1 MGLLVP
7 MHENASLSTKGT
19 HRVSRLTDLIRQA
32 KAKDPA
38 LGADLEAEFNALAER
53 RQFGLNFE
61 RYQPE
66 AVELPGRPVR
76 KGDKV
81 RILPP
86 RGSTPQGDP
95 RLWRA
100 TRVEASENV
109 SVALLEHPTQPV
121 GEPVTTPLEDLVVV
135 AESRDTIYPGL
146 VSTCRLECDGIRP
159 FHTVINAENFHAL
172 RTLQYT
178 HSSQVD
184 AIYIDPPYNTGTDDW
199 IYSDRHVSG
208 EDLYRHSKWLAFME
222 RRLKVARG
230 LLKETGVIIV
240 AIGDDE
246 HHRLRMLMDQV
257 FDESNFIADITWQG
271 GRKNHA
277 RYVSVGAD
285 YMLIYAKNLAELDA
299 RGVMWH
305 EAKPG
310 LADVLLAGQRAW
322 AQSEGDS
329 EIATS
334 LLRAFYK
341 SIPSDHPA
349 RKIKH
354 YSRVDGKDGR
364 PGEVYFAADLSN
376 SSYRPNLIYDVLH
389 PVTGKP
395 VPTPSKGWGV
405 SRAVM
410 EERIREG
417 KILFGRDHTTIPTH
431 KTYLRD
437 KATQV
442 ADSVFYS
449 DRRSART
456 HIASLLGEN
465 RFPNPKDHTVLMRWI
480 GLITPADATILDFFG
495 GSGSTME
502 AVMRLNA
509 EDGGTRQCIL
519 VTNNEVGAK
528 EERKLRKAGLR
539 KGDPEWEAEGVYEY
553 VTKPRI
559 TAVVTGERP
568 DGSRYA
574 DTVNANVEFF
584 ALTYESPW
592 RVARGRAFDAIAPLL
607 WLRAGARGRRIDV
620 IPHTGWDV
628 ADVYGVIAD
637 LDQTGPFLT
646 DVAAA
651 ESVQVVFVVTDD
663 DRAFQSV
670 CAALPEGVEPV
681 RLYESYLRNFE
692 IKGQE

>member
-7 MHENASLSTKGT
+7 VHENASLSTKGM

-38 LGADLEAEFNALAER
+38 LGADLEAEFSALAER

-61 RYQPE
+61 RHQPE
-66 AVELPGRPVR
+66 VVELPGRPVR

-86 RGSTPQGDP
+86 RGSTSQGDQ
-95 RLWRA
+95 RLWRVA
-100 TRVEASENV
+100 RVEASEGV
-109 SVALLEHPTQPV
+109 GAALLELPNQPA
-121 GEPVTTPLEDLVVV
+121 GEPVAAPLEDLVVV
-135 AESRDTIYPGL
+135 AEFRDTIYPGL
-146 VSTCRLECDGIRP
+146 VSTGRLECDGTRP

-178 HSSQVD
+178 HREQID
-184 AIYIDPPYNTGTDDW
+184 AIYIDPPYNTGNDDW
-199 IYSDRHVSG
+199 IYNDRHVSG

-222 RRLKVARG
+222 RRLQLARE
-230 LLKETGVIIV
+230 LLKDTGVIIV

-257 FDESNFIADITWQG
+257 FHESNFISDVVWQG
-271 GRKNHA
+271 GRKNDS
-277 RYVSVGAD
+277 RYVSNGAD
-285 YMLIYAKNLAELDA
+285 YMVIYAKS
-299 RGVMWH
+299 
-305 EAKPG
+305 EASLRASGLRWREPKPG
-310 LADVLLAGQRAW
+310 LQEVLDAGREVWAEAGGDETRATDLMRKW
-322 AQSEGDS
+322 FKSQPKDS
-329 EIATS
+329 PVQD
-334 LLRAFYK
+334 L
-341 SIPSDHPA
+341 
-349 RKIKH
+349 
-354 YSRVDGKDGR
+354 SRH
-364 PGEVYFAADLSN
+364 VYFLPDGTLCRDADTRSPN
-376 SSYRPNLIYDVLH
+376 PRPNLQYDLPH
-389 PVTGKP
+389 PRTGLP
-395 VPTPSKGWGV
+395 CRRHPNGWVYSKETMKRLIAEGRIIFRDSHEDFV
-405 SRAVM
+405 SVKRPL
-410 EERIREG
+410 E
-417 KILFGRDHTTIPTH
+417 
-431 KTYLRD
+431 KTMGN
-437 KATQV
+437 V
-442 ADSVFYS
+442 AMSVFE
-449 DRRSART
+449 RNRVHAGR
-456 HIASLLGEN
+456 HLQAVLGEK
-465 RFPNPKDHTVLMRWI
+465 RFPFPKDHEVLTRWL
-480 GLITPADATILDFFG
+480 GLVTPADATILDFFG

-528 EERKLRKAGLR
+528 EERKLRKVGLR
-539 KGDPEWEAEGVYEY
+539 KGDPEWEAQGVYEY

-568 DGSRYA
+568 DGSRYG
-574 DTVNANVEFF
+574 DTANANVEFF

-607 WLRAGARGRRIDV
+607 WMRAGARGRRIDT
-620 IPHTGWDV
+620 IPNTGWDV
-628 ADVYGVIAD
+628 ADLYGVVAD
-637 LDQTGPFLT
+637 LDQTGPFLK
-646 DVAAA
+646 DVAVA
-651 ESVQVVFVVTDD
+651 ESVRVVFVVTDD